1 MLPAVSNDILLTVD
15 ALCGDFAGI
24 RILHHNI
31 QGLHSK
37 LDDLSRWF
45 RLGAE
50 KGTIFCFGEIWMNP
64 HDPSVNIPGFQMFIS
79 PYHFRPDIRS

>member
-1 MLPAVSNDILLTVD
+1 MLPSSEVCEAVLTLSVESDDVLPAVSDDILLTVD

-31 QGLHSK
+31 QGLYSK
-37 LDDLSRWF
+37 LDDLSQWF

-50 KGTIFCFGEIWMNP
+50 KGTIFALVKYG
-64 HDPSVNIPGFQMFIS
+64 
-79 PYHFRPDIRS
+79 